1 MVVCSIRYE
10 DAEGSVFDSRFCRL
24 EGQKKAAM
32 MASGPRCWVL
42 CLVFVGGG
50 VGVFNNRDMLSF
62 KFALVT
68 LVARARVC
76 LTAFAWVY
84 CEATFRLT
92 GRKCTFFL
100 LR

>member
-50 VGVFNNRDMLSF
+50 VVGSLSRF
-62 KFALVT
+62 C
-68 LVARARVC
+68 RG
-76 LTAFAWVY
+76 W
-84 CEATFRLT
+84 
-92 GRKCTFFL
+92 GGGI
-100 LR
+100 